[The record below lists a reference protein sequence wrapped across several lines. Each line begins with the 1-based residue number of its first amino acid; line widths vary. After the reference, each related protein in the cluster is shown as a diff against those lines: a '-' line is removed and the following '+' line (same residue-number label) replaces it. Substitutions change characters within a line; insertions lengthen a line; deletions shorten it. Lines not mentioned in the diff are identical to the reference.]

1 MKKTIKFL
9 GLVLLAVLFINTSCK
24 KETEKV
30 EEDFGTI
37 FNVATSDGG
46 SWQASAPSG
55 KMEGSAFVLTST
67 KDGKE
72 VVLTIKE
79 FAKGKYSFSDTLN
92 YATYTPDK
100 SDATKLYKSSTS
112 GDNYIEITNVHSNGT
127 TTDGKFSFL
136 ATDENMNVLTISGN
150 WINVPKY

>member
-1 MKKTIKFL
+1 MA
-9 GLVLLAVLFINTSCK
+9 VLLINTSCK

-30 EEDFGTI
+30 EEDLGTI
-37 FNVATSDGG
+37 FNVTTSDGD
-46 SWQASAPSG
+46 SWKASVPSG
-55 KMEGSAFVLTST
+55 KMEGSAFVLTAS

-92 YATYTPDK
+92 YATYTTDK
-100 SDATKLYKSSTS
+100 SDATKLFRSAISD
-112 GDNYIEITNVHSNGT
+112 DNFIEITNIHSNGT

-136 ATDENMNVLTISGN
+136 ATDENMNLLTISGN
-150 WINVPKY
+150 WINVPKN